1 MSENTVVASSI
12 ETATS
17 TLTSTETETV
27 TQTETMTDTTTE
39 TQTQTTTDTTTETE
53 TETMTETCTETET
66 APEAAAVAKPSLWSR
81 AKGWLVS
88 GVSFV
93 ARHDIATTCGAGAL
107 AVGFGVFGM
116 VTIAAVF
123 GVVAVV
129 GLGMFLARTFS
140 EKFRSFFGLNKP
152 SFKKAE
158 TKSN

>member
-1 MSENTVVASSI
+1 MSENTVVNPSV

-17 TLTSTETETV
+17 TLTSTET
-27 TQTETMTDTTTE
+27 Q
-39 TQTQTTTDTTTETE
+39 
-53 TETMTETCTETET
+53 T
-66 APEAAAVAKPSLWSR
+66 APEAAAAKPSLWSR
-81 AKGWLVS
+81 AKGWMVS

-129 GLGMFLARTFS
+129 GLGLFLARTFS